1 LHFKTWHAGC
11 FSHSVRINFLLI
23 VVNIKEIKMRQS
35 LLLIAVLG
43 TLATSSV
50 ALAEEAVVAAA
61 TEDKSN
67 WDITT
72 NMGFVSDYYARG
84 VSQTWHKPTVQGGI
98 DVTHSSG
105 FYAGVFGS
113 GVTPNTYPDANTE
126 IDIYAGYNG
135 EVSSVKGLGYTVGLI
150 GYIYPGGSWKKYINA
165 DSGEQ
170 YTPKGG
176 RWDTYE
182 ANFGVSYDWISAK
195 ASVTLTDWYGADKS
209 TGFDGSSK
217 GTTYLELNAGY
228 PLPWWDLT
236 LVGHVGRLMVAAKL
250 DDSYGGGGWTGTAGK
265 TSPNLTDYKVGLS
278 KAFKVA
284 SSDGWTAGLYYVG
297 ATNGGNNGYWGPN
310 GFGGPSFNQSSEK
323 KDLTDDRVVFSLT
336 RSF

>member
-1 LHFKTWHAGC
+1 
-11 FSHSVRINFLLI
+11 
-23 VVNIKEIKMRQS
+23 MRQS

-61 TEDKSN
+61 AEDKSN

-113 GVTPNTYPDANTE
+113 GVSPNTYPDANTE

-135 EVSSVKGLGYTVGLI
+135 EIKAVKGMGYTAGLI
-150 GYIYPGGSWKKYINA
+150 GYLYPGGSWDKFSYLGVPN
-165 DSGEQ
+165 Q
-170 YTPKGG
+170 TPDGG
-176 RWDTYE
+176 RWNTYE
-182 ANFGVSYDWISAK
+182 ANFGLSYEWISAK
-195 ASVTLTDWYGADKS
+195 ASMTLGDWYGAERK
-209 TGFDGSSK
+209 TGWDGGTN
-217 GTTYLELNAGY
+217 GTTYLEINAAY

-236 LVGHVGRLMVAAKL
+236 LIGHVGRLNVAGKL
-250 DDSYGGGGWTGTAGK
+250 NPDFTAGNEQFPS
-265 TSPNLTDYKVGLS
+265 TSATGERSPDYTDYKVGLS
-278 KAFKVA
+278 KAFKIVN
-284 SSDGWTAGLYYVG
+284 SDGWNAGIYY
-297 ATNGGNNGYWGPN
+297 TGNNNKDYWGKR
-310 GFGGPSFNQSSEK
+310 GYGGASFNGSTETK
-323 KDLTDDRVVFSLT
+323 NLADDRLVFTLG

>member
-1 LHFKTWHAGC
+1 
-11 FSHSVRINFLLI
+11 
-23 VVNIKEIKMRQS
+23 MRQS

-50 ALAEEAVVAAA
+50 ALAEELVVAAA

-113 GVTPNTYPDANTE
+113 GVSPNTYPDANTE

-135 EVSSVKGLGYTVGLI
+135 EIKAVKGMGYTAGLI
-150 GYIYPGGSWKKYINA
+150 GYLYPGGSWDKFSYLGVPN
-165 DSGEQ
+165 Q
-170 YTPKGG
+170 TPDGG
-176 RWDTYE
+176 RWNTYE
-182 ANFGVSYDWISAK
+182 ANFGLSYEWISAK
-195 ASVTLTDWYGADKS
+195 ASMTLGDWYGAERK
-209 TGFDGSSK
+209 TGWDGGTN
-217 GTTYLELNAGY
+217 GTTYLEINAAY

-236 LVGHVGRLMVAAKL
+236 LIGHVGRLNVAGKL
-250 DDSYGGGGWTGTAGK
+250 NPDFTAGNEQFPS
-265 TSPNLTDYKVGLS
+265 TSATGERSPDYTDYKVGLS
-278 KAFKVA
+278 KAFKIVN
-284 SSDGWTAGLYYVG
+284 SDGWNAGIYY
-297 ATNGGNNGYWGPN
+297 TGNNNKDYWGKR
-310 GFGGPSFNQSSEK
+310 GYGGASFNGSTETK
-323 KDLTDDRVVFSLT
+323 NLADDRLVFTLG

>member
-1 LHFKTWHAGC
+1 
-11 FSHSVRINFLLI
+11 
-23 VVNIKEIKMRQS
+23 MRQS

-72 NMGFVSDYYARG
+72 TFGLVSNYYARG
-84 VSQTWHKPTVQGGI
+84 ISQTWHKPTAQGSI

-113 GVTPNTYPDANTE
+113 GVSPNTYPDANTE

-135 EVSSVKGLGYTVGLI
+135 EIKAVKGLGYTAGLI
-150 GYIYPGGSWKKYINA
+150 GYLYPGGSWKKYDNA
-165 DSGEQ
+165 AGNPAL
-170 YTPKGG
+170 TPNDGG
-176 RWDTYE
+176 KWNTYE
-182 ANFGVSYDWISAK
+182 ANFGLSYEWISAK
-195 ASVTLTDWYGADKS
+195 ASMTLGDWYGAERK
-209 TGFDGSSK
+209 TGWDGGTN
-217 GTTYLELNAGY
+217 GTTYLELNAAY

-236 LVGHVGRLMVAAKL
+236 LIGHVGRLNV
-250 DDSYGGGGWTGTAGK
+250 AGK
-265 TSPNLTDYKVGLS
+265 LNTVYNGVGGPSSSISGEDNPDYTDYKLGLS

-284 SSDGWTAGLYYVG
+284 NSDGWNAGVYYVG
-297 ATNGGNNGYWGPN
+297 SNNSDYWGSR
-310 GFGGPSFNQSSEK
+310 GYGGTSFNGSQRGGVSESK
-323 KDLTDDRVVFSLT
+323 SLNDNRWVFSLS

>member
-1 LHFKTWHAGC
+1 
-11 FSHSVRINFLLI
+11 
-23 VVNIKEIKMRQS
+23 MRQS

-61 TEDKSN
+61 AEEKSN

-72 NMGFVSDYYARG
+72 TFGLVSNYYARG
-84 VSQTWHKPTVQGGI
+84 ISQTWHKPTAQGSI

-135 EVSSVKGLGYTVGLI
+135 EITAVKGLGYTAGLI
-150 GYIYPGGSWKKYINA
+150 GYLYPGGSWDKYRFA
-165 DSGEQ
+165 DGSDPQ
-170 YTPKGG
+170 TPRGG

-182 ANFGVSYDWISAK
+182 VNFGLSYEWISAK
-195 ASVTLTDWYGADKS
+195 ASMTLGDWYGAERK
-209 TGFDGSSK
+209 TGWDGGTN
-217 GTTYLELNAGY
+217 GTTYLEINAAY

-236 LVGHVGRLMVAAKL
+236 LIGHVGRLNVAGKL
-250 DDSYGGGGWTGTAGK
+250 DLNADFSGIGGGEDPSGSISGETN
-265 TSPNLTDYKVGLS
+265 PDLTDYKVGLS
-278 KAFKVA
+278 KAFSIAK
-284 SSDGWTAGLYYVG
+284 SDGWNAGLYYVG
-297 ATNGGNNGYWGPN
+297 SNNSDYWGKR
-310 GFGGPSFNQSSEK
+310 GYGGASFNAGTETK
-323 KDLTDDRVVFSLT
+323 ALNDNRWVFSLS

>member
-1 LHFKTWHAGC
+1 M
-11 FSHSVRINFLLI
+11 I
-23 VVNIKEIKMRQS
+23 VIKLKETKMHKS

-43 TLATSSV
+43 TLATSTL
-50 ALAEEAVVAAA
+50 AFAEEAAKEA
-61 TEDKSN
+61 KSDWN
-67 WDITT
+67 ITT

-113 GVTPNTYPDANTE
+113 GVSPNTYPDANTE

-135 EVSSVKGLGYTVGLI
+135 EITAVKGLGYTAGLI
-150 GYIYPGGSWKKYINA
+150 GYLYPGGSWKKYNDTTGA
-165 DSGEQ
+165 FP
-170 YTPKGG
+170 TPKGG

-182 ANFGVSYDWISAK
+182 ANFGISYDWISAK
-195 ASVTLTDWYGADKS
+195 ASVTLSDWYGADKS
-209 TGFDGSSK
+209 TGYDGSSK
-217 GTTYLELNAGY
+217 GTTYVELNANY
-228 PLPWWDLT
+228 PLPWWNLN
-236 LVGHVGRLMVAAKL
+236 LIGHVGRLNVAAKL
-250 DDSYGGGGWTGTAGK
+250 DRDFAVGWPGAADK

-278 KAFKVA
+278 KAFKIA
-284 SSDGWTAGLYYVG
+284 NSDGWNAGVYYVG

-310 GFGGPSFNQSSEK
+310 GFGGPSFNGSSEK
-323 KDLTDDRVVFSLT
+323 KDLTDDRLIVTLS